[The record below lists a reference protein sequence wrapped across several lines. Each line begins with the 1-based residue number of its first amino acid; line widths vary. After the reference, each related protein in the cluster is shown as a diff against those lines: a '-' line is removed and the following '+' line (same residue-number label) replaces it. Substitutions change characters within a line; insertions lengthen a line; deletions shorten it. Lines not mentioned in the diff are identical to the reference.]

1 MSSYLNIYLV
11 PKKLEGAT
19 EEPKPLLF
27 TSYSR
32 SSDIYQTIYEELNP
46 AFIGNGDTPNYSELK
61 ASDVQHVINEVKNT
75 IKKVEERLNSTIE
88 AYKAMSDKLPE
99 EAVEDYVS
107 TKEYINELK
116 ETANELECIHY
127 WASDIELGYTSFE
140 KVLINID

>member
-46 AFIGNGDTPNYSELK
+46 VFIGNGDTPNYSELK
-61 ASDVQHVINEVKNT
+61 ASDLQKAINEVSKT
-75 IKKVEERLNSTIE
+75 IKKSEERLVSTAE
-88 AYKAMSDKLPE
+88 AYKAMSDKIPE
-99 EAVEDYVS
+99 EVVDDYVS
-107 TKEYINELK
+107 TKEYLKELK
-116 ETANELECIHY
+116 ETVSELECISC
-127 WASDIELGYTSFE
+127 WVSDIELGCTSFE